1 MRREM
6 LKRLLA
12 TTMASVFI
20 INGLTITKVDAFTD
34 KNNEVNKIIKSLADK
49 SESIA
54 SITNVITQISDQTNL
69 LALNAAIEAAR
80 VGESGKGFA
89 VVAEEIKSLAEES
102 KKNLYLI
109 VI

>member
-34 KNNEVNKIIKSLADK
+34 KNNEVSISLPKLNPVPENIEVNEGILTITSTVNLQGEDLAD
-49 SESIA
+49 EDA
-54 SITNVITQISDQTNL
+54 MNHMMNHQL
-69 LALNAAIEAAR
+69 R
-80 VGESGKGFA
+80 
-89 VVAEEIKSLAEES
+89 
-102 KKNLYLI
+102 
-109 VI
+109 

>member
-1 MRREM
+1 MEE
-6 LKRLLA
+6 KK
-12 TTMASVFI
+12 
-20 INGLTITKVDAFTD
+20 IT
-34 KNNEVNKIIKSLADK
+34 
-49 SESIA
+49 ESIA

-69 LALNAAIEAAR
+69 LTLNAAIEAAR

-102 KKNLYLI
+102 KKNSNNIAAILKELERETILSAESFEEVMKETLNQQLYLI

>member
-1 MRREM
+1 MEE
-6 LKRLLA
+6 KK
-12 TTMASVFI
+12 
-20 INGLTITKVDAFTD
+20 IT
-34 KNNEVNKIIKSLADK
+34 
-49 SESIA
+49 ESIA

-102 KKNLYLI
+102 KKNSNNIAAILKELERETILSAESFEEVMKETLNQQLYLI

>member
-1 MRREM
+1 MEE
-6 LKRLLA
+6 KK
-12 TTMASVFI
+12 
-20 INGLTITKVDAFTD
+20 IT
-34 KNNEVNKIIKSLADK
+34 
-49 SESIA
+49 ESIA